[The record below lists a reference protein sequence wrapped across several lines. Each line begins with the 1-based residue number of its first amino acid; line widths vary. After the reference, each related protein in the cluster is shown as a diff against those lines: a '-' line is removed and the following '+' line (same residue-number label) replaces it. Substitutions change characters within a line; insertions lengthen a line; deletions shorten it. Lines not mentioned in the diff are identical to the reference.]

1 MGDRINNMGK
11 MMSNPQQRNIY
22 LLGAGA
28 VILTL
33 GVGFFIASKNK
44 NDQVVSG
51 TQLENVP
58 QNVKA
63 VPGASN
69 NPDYV
74 DAVKKNNEKQADK
87 AVQSGSSFVPTVT
100 APAVNSASSL
110 DEIAKKQQQEA
121 DEKAKKEAERKKA
134 EDEDKL
140 RMEEE
145 AKRQQALLDAQK
157 AAQMQPVQVQ
167 QVQVQQ
173 QVTQFVPQKPKKYTD
188 DDYMLIASL
197 NNNWKV
203 KAPSSEYDFA
213 RKGSANTSNGNTGST
228 YGTTTTSNSTSNVAV
243 APIAKAGTIYNAII
257 ETAVNS
263 DEESPVLARIVSG
276 PLKGTRLIGT
286 FKNLGKKVAIE
297 FRTANIPSYDRTVG
311 IKAYAIDTN
320 TSRTAVADDVDHHYF
335 LRYGVLLATSFIS
348 GYSQALAQSGA
359 TTTTSLTGTTTTNP
373 TLTSEQ
379 LNKVALGQVGQQVS
393 NDVKQQY
400 NNLKPTIYVNSG
412 TAVGIL
418 LMDDLTIK

>member
-188 DDYMLIASL
+188 DDYMLIAIL

-213 RKGSANTSNGNTGST
+213 RKGSTNTSNGNTGST
-228 YGTTTTSNSTSNVAV
+228 YGTTTSNSTSNVAV

-286 FKNLGKKVAIE
+286 FKNLGEKVAIV
-297 FRTANIPSYDRTVG
+297 FTTANIPSYDKTVK
-311 IKAYAIDTN
+311 INAYAIDTN
-320 TSRTAVADDVDHHYF
+320 SSRTAIADDVDHHYF
-335 LRYGVLLATSFIS
+335 LRYGVLLATSFVS

-373 TLTSEQ
+373 TYSSSQ
-379 LNKVALGQVGQQVS
+379 LNKVALGQVGQQIS
-393 NDVKQQY
+393 SDVKQQF
-400 NNLKPTIYVNSG
+400 NNLRPTIYVNSG

-418 LMDDLTIK
+418 LMDDLTVK

>member
-28 VILTL
+28 VIITL
-33 GVGFFIASKNK
+33 GIGFFIASKNK

-51 TQLENVP
+51 AQIENVP
-58 QNVKA
+58 GTVKA
-63 VPGASN
+63 VPGAST

-74 DAVKKNNEKQADK
+74 DAVKKTNEKEANK
-87 AVQSGSSFVPTVT
+87 AIQNGSSFVPTVT
-100 APAVNSASSL
+100 SPSVNSSSNL
-110 DEIAKKQQQEA
+110 DEISRKQQQEA

-134 EDEDKL
+134 EEEDKA

-145 AKRQQALLDAQK
+145 TKRQQALLDAQK
-157 AAQMQPVQVQ
+157 AAQLQPVQVQ
-167 QVQVQQ
+167 QVQVQPVA
-173 QVTQFVPQKPKKYTD
+173 QVIPQKPKKYTD

-197 NNNWKV
+197 NNNWKI
-203 KAPSSEYDFA
+203 KSPSSEYDFS
-213 RKGSANTSNGNTGST
+213 KGKNSGNSSAGALTSTNATNTTGSG
-228 YGTTTTSNSTSNVAV
+228 YNVAV
-243 APIAKAGTIYNAII
+243 TPISKAGTIYNAII

-286 FKNLGKKVAIE
+286 FKNLGEKVAIV
-297 FRTANIPSYDRTVG
+297 FTTANIPSYDKTVK
-311 IKAYAIDTN
+311 INAYAIDTN
-320 TSRTAVADDVDHHYF
+320 SSRTAIADDVDHHYF
-335 LRYGVLLATSFIS
+335 LRYGVLLATSFVS

-373 TLTSEQ
+373 TYSSSQ
-379 LNKVALGQVGQQVS
+379 LNKVGLGQVGQQIS
-393 NDVKQQY
+393 SDVKQQF
-400 NNLKPTIYVNSG
+400 NNLRPTIYVNSG

-418 LMDDLTIK
+418 LMDDLTVK

>member
-1 MGDRINNMGK
+1 M
-11 MMSNPQQRNIY
+11 
-22 LLGAGA
+22 
-28 VILTL
+28 
-33 GVGFFIASKNK
+33 
-44 NDQVVSG
+44 
-51 TQLENVP
+51 
-58 QNVKA
+58 
-63 VPGASN
+63 
-69 NPDYV
+69 
-74 DAVKKNNEKQADK
+74 
-87 AVQSGSSFVPTVT
+87 
-100 APAVNSASSL
+100 
-110 DEIAKKQQQEA
+110 
-121 DEKAKKEAERKKA
+121 
-134 EDEDKL
+134 
-140 RMEEE
+140 
-145 AKRQQALLDAQK
+145 
-157 AAQMQPVQVQ
+157 
-167 QVQVQQ
+167 
-173 QVTQFVPQKPKKYTD
+173 
-188 DDYMLIASL
+188 
-197 NNNWKV
+197 
-203 KAPSSEYDFA
+203 
-213 RKGSANTSNGNTGST
+213 
-228 YGTTTTSNSTSNVAV
+228 
-243 APIAKAGTIYNAII
+243 
-257 ETAVNS
+257 
-263 DEESPVLARIVSG
+263 ARIVSG

-286 FKNLGKKVAIE
+286 FKNLGEKVAIE

>member
-22 LLGAGA
+22 LLGAGV

-44 NDQVVSG
+44 NDQVASG

-58 QNVKA
+58 GTVKA
-63 VPGASN
+63 VPGAST

-74 DAVKKNNEKQADK
+74 DAVKKTNDK
-87 AVQSGSSFVPTVT
+87 EATKAIQNGASFVPTVT
-100 APAVNSASSL
+100 SPSVNSSSYL
-110 DEIAKKQQQEA
+110 DEVSRKQQQEA
-121 DEKAKKEAERKKA
+121 EEKAKKEAERKKA
-134 EDEDKL
+134 EDEEKAK
-140 RMEEE
+140 MEEE
-145 AKRQQALLDAQK
+145 TKRQQALLDAQK
-157 AAQMQPVQVQ
+157 VQVQ

-173 QVTQFVPQKPKKYTD
+173 IQPVQQVQQVVPQKPKKYTD

-197 NNNWKV
+197 NNNWKI
-203 KAPSSEYDFA
+203 KSPSSEYDFA
-213 RKGSANTSNGNTGST
+213 RGKGGNSSSNSVAQSTNTNSANTNYNTT
-228 YGTTTTSNSTSNVAV
+228 V
-243 APIAKAGTIYNAII
+243 APMAKAGTIYNAII

-286 FKNLGKKVAIE
+286 FKNLGEKVAIV
-297 FRTANIPSYDRTVG
+297 FSTANIPSYDKTVK
-311 IKAYAIDTN
+311 INAYAIDTN
-320 TSRTAVADDVDHHYF
+320 SSRTAIADDVDHHYF
-335 LRYGVLLATSFIS
+335 LRYGVLLATSFVS
-348 GYSQALAQSGA
+348 GYAQALSQSGA

-373 TLTSEQ
+373 AYSSSQ
-379 LNKVALGQVGQQVS
+379 LNKVAIGQVGQQIAQ
-393 NDVKQQY
+393 DVKQQY
-400 NNLKPTIYVNSG
+400 NNLRPTIYVNSG

-418 LMDDLTIK
+418 LMDDLTVK

>member
-213 RKGSANTSNGNTGST
+213 RKGSTNTSNGNTGST
-228 YGTTTTSNSTSNVAV
+228 YGTTTSNSTSNVAV

-286 FKNLGKKVAIE
+286 FKNLGEKVAIE